1 MSRFPARFTGR
12 WDNQDRLSYD
22 DAVCWHVLL
31 GGDAAVRSAVATAR
45 LRHAGL
51 RPTRQ
56 RVELAGLLFRDHDRH
71 VTAENLH
78 DEVTQA
84 GLKVSLATVYNTLH
98 QFTEA
103 GLLRQVIVDAARS
116 YFDTNTGDHQH
127 FFLEREGLLIDIP
140 GDTIAV
146 AGVPT
151 PPAGLSVDR
160 VDVVVR
166 VRSS

>member
-1 MSRFPARFTGR
+1 MARALREPKNTSV
-12 WDNQDRLSYD
+12 Q
-22 DAVCWHVLL
+22 
-31 GGDAAVRSAVATAR
+31 ATAR
-45 LRHAGL
+45 LREAGL

-56 RVELAGLLFRDHDRH
+56 RVELAGLLFQSGDRH
-71 VTAENLH
+71 VTAESLH
-78 DEVTQA
+78 DEVAQA
-84 GLKVSLATVYNTLH
+84 GVKVSLATVYNTLH

-127 FFLEREGLLIDIP
+127 FFVEKEGLLIDIP
-140 GDTIAV
+140 GESIAV

-166 VRSS
+166 VRRN